1 MSQQTNKQ
9 LAVKL
14 NNIASVTV
22 SSALVPVVT
31 KNGIMIGSYIV
42 KPDGGG
48 FVVTKNKFECYRTYT
63 KSAAMIIAG
72 FLNKNLRI
80 KDISTVLDADRIANA
95 MRNDIDSYKYH
106 YELASN
112 NGDDTKKQIMLARFE
127 VANDRYREAKRVLKN
142 SYSKLF

>member
-14 NNIASVTV
+14 NNLASVTV

-31 KNGIMIGSYIV
+31 KNGIMIGSYVV
-42 KPDGGG
+42 KPDDGE
-48 FVVTKNKFECYRTYT
+48 FIVTKNKFEYYRTYT

-72 FLNKNLRI
+72 FLNKKLRT
-80 KDISTVLDADRIANA
+80 KDLLTVLDADRVANA

-106 YELASN
+106 YELATN
-112 NGDDTKKQIMLARFE
+112 NGDNIKKQIMMARFE

>member
-1 MSQQTNKQ
+1 VSQQTNKQ

-22 SSALVPVVT
+22 SSALIPVVT
-31 KNGIMIGSYIV
+31 KNGILVGSYTV
-42 KPDGGG
+42 KPDDGS
-48 FVVTKNKFECYRTYT
+48 FVIVKNKHEYYRTYT

-72 FLNKNLRI
+72 FLNKNIRT
-80 KDISTVLDADRIANA
+80 KDISAVLDADRIASA

-106 YELASN
+106 YELAN
-112 NGDDTKKQIMLARFE
+112 ANGDDIKKQIMMARFE
-127 VANDRYREAKRVLKN
+127 VANDRYKEAKRVLKN